1 MLHVSHMAVMLM
13 VGLFAFTTTALA
25 ESAVPWSQAD
35 SYDDPDD
42 MAAARHHVRRHHG
55 GQTNYLIAADRLE
68 YQTADD
74 VRTFLWDV
82 QGWYGGDI
90 NKLLLKSE
98 GDFSF
103 SEDAIEEAEVQA
115 LWSRA
120 ISPYFDLQ
128 AGVRWDFE
136 PDDRVHGVLGVR
148 GTVPY
153 GFNIDASTF
162 VSGQGDVTARIE
174 IEYEIK
180 VTKRLG
186 VEPRVELELAAQD
199 IPDLNVG
206 AGITDFD
213 LGIRAHYEVRREITP
228 YIGVELQAAFGDTAA
243 IVRGMG
249 GDPRQ
254 TVFVV
259 GVSAWF

>member
-1 MLHVSHMAVMLM
+1 MTAVL
-13 VGLFAFTTTALA
+13 VAVFFSSPTPGLGDG
-25 ESAVPWSQAD
+25 SKPWSQAD
-35 SYDDPDD
+35 RYYDPDE
-42 MAAARHHVRRHHG
+42 MAAARHHVQEHHG
-55 GQTNYLIAADRLE
+55 GTTSYLIEADRLE

-74 VRTFLWDV
+74 VSTFLWDV

-90 NKLLLKSE
+90 NKLWLKSE
-98 GDFSF
+98 GDYSF
-103 SEDAIEEAEVQA
+103 SENTVEEAELQI
-115 LWSRA
+115 LGSRA

-136 PDDRVHGVLGVR
+136 PDDRVHGVLGFQ

-153 GFNIDASTF
+153 GFEIDVSGL

-174 IEYEIK
+174 VEYEIK
-180 VTKRLG
+180 LTQRVGL
-186 VEPRVELELAAQD
+186 EPRVELELAAQD

-206 AGITDFD
+206 SGVTGFD
-213 LGIRAHYEVRREITP
+213 LGLRAHYEVRREFAP
-228 YIGVELQAAFGDTAA
+228 YIGVEWQASFGNTAD

-249 GDPRQ
+249 EEARQ

-259 GVSAWF
+259 GVSVWF